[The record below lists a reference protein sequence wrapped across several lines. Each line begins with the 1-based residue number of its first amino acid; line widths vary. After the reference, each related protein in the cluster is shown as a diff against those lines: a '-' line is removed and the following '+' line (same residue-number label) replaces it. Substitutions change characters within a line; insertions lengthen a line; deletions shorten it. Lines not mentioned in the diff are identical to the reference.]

1 MLASCSSFEQYRMKR
16 LFLLDGM
23 ALVYRAHFA
32 LIRNPIV
39 TASGMNTS
47 AVHGFANT
55 LLFLM
60 KQREPTHLAVVFD
73 TSAPT
78 VRHERYP
85 EYKAN
90 RDAMP
95 EDLSAAIPVVK
106 QLIKAFNIPVIE
118 CDGYEA
124 DDVIGTLATEA
135 EKDGGFE
142 TFMVTPDK
150 DFAQLVA
157 PRTFMYKPG
166 RKGNDDEVLGIEE
179 ICENWQIERPG
190 QVIDILGLWGDASD
204 NIPGVPGIGEK
215 TAKKLIARYGSVEN
229 LLEHSH
235 ELKGKQKENVE
246 TFADQARLS
255 RELATII
262 VDVPL
267 EVRAD
272 DLILHERNDEAL
284 QNLFIEL
291 EFNTLGRRLFG
302 KDFRAGR
309 GFAAKAGEA
318 ASADGA
324 AETEQEL
331 VVADLK
337 TLQDVPHEY
346 RNIAADDVKG
356 RAAFIE
362 ELARQKSFCFDTE
375 TSGLDVRDTHLLGI
389 AFSWKAHEGVYVA
402 LPVKAAAAQ
411 AVLEEFRDVF
421 GNSATEKI
429 GHNLKFDLAVLLW
442 KGLAVGGKLFD
453 TMLAHTLVEPEQKH
467 QMDQVSEALLGY
479 TPVSIESLIGAKAD
493 KSGQLSML
501 DIVEEK
507 SEEIAEYAA
516 EDADVTWQLAE
527 ILRGRLEKSGQEK
540 VFYDIECPL
549 TPVLVAME
557 AEGVALDTEVLAGIG
572 NDLGKQISSLREKI
586 SAAAGREFNLNSPK
600 QLGEILFDE
609 LKLLEKPKKT
619 KTGQYKTDEKVLS
632 ALAVEHKIVSDI
644 LEYRE
649 ASKLKNTYV
658 DRLPEA
664 IFPKTGR
671 VHTTFL
677 QMMTATGRLASNH
690 PNLQNI
696 PIRTTQGRAIRGAF
710 VPRAEGRLLL
720 SADYSQI
727 ELRVMASLSGDPAMC
742 EAFQQGLDIHTAT
755 AARVYGLELEEVDSE
770 MRRTAKMVN
779 FGIIY
784 GISAFGLS
792 QRLGIARREASEII
806 EEYLKQYAG
815 VKVFM
820 DRTVETAR
828 ELGYV
833 ETVSGRRRLLPG
845 IDDRN
850 ALVRSAAER
859 TAINTPIQ
867 GTAADM
873 IKIAMVKVA
882 GALKEQGLKTCMIL
896 QVHDELVFDLL
907 SDEES
912 VVTELVVDC
921 MQQALP
927 LDVPIVVETGVGK
940 SWLEAH

>member
-1 MLASCSSFEQYRMKR
+1 MKR

-32 LIRNPIV
+32 LIRNPIL
-39 TASGMNTS
+39 TASGQNTS
-47 AVHGFANT
+47 AIYGFANT
-55 LLFLM
+55 LLYLM
-60 KQREPTHLAVVFD
+60 QRREPTHLAVVFD

-85 EYKAN
+85 KYKAN

-95 EDLSAAIPVVK
+95 EELSAAIPVVK
-106 QLIKAFNIPVIE
+106 KLIEAFNIPVIE
-118 CDGYEA
+118 LDGYEA
-124 DDVIGTLATEA
+124 DDIIGTLASEA
-135 EKDGGFE
+135 EKDGGYE

-166 RKGNDDEVLGIEE
+166 RKGNDDEILGVKE
-179 ICENWQIERPG
+179 ICENWEIERPE

-215 TAKKLIARYGSVEN
+215 TAKKLIAQYGSVEN
-229 LLEHSH
+229 LLAHSD
-235 ELKGKQKENVE
+235 ELKGKQKENVKD
-246 TFADQARLS
+246 FADQARLS
-255 RELATII
+255 RELAVII
-262 VDVPL
+262 VDVPIEERVGGL
-267 EVRAD
+267 ELRQ
-272 DLILHERNDEAL
+272 RNDEAL
-284 QNLFIEL
+284 KNIFIEL
-291 EFNTLGRRLFG
+291 EFNSLGKRLFG
-302 KDFRAGR
+302 NEFQAGR
-309 GFAAKAGEA
+309 GFGKKEGEAKDEDGGEEAAGEA
-318 ASADGA
+318 
-324 AETEQEL
+324 
-331 VVADLK
+331 VIVDLK
-337 TLQDVPHEY
+337 TLEEVPHVY
-346 RNIAADDVKG
+346 RNIVADDDKA
-356 RAAFIE
+356 RASFIS
-362 ELARQKSFCFDTE
+362 ELEGLKSFCFDTE
-375 TSGLDVRDTHLLGI
+375 TSSLDVRDTQLIGI
-389 AFSWKAHEGVYVA
+389 AFSWKAHEGVYVEI
-402 LPVKAAAAQ
+402 PRDEKSAAK
-411 AVLEEFRDVF
+411 VLEEFRAVF
-421 GNSATEKI
+421 ENESIEKV

-442 KGLAVGGKLFD
+442 NGIRVGGEMFD
-453 TMLAHTLVEPEQKH
+453 TMLAHTLVDPDRKH
-467 QMDQVSEALLGY
+467 QMDQISEAYLGY
-479 TPVSIESLIGAKAD
+479 SPVSIESLIGAKAD

-527 ILRGRLEKSGQEK
+527 ILRGKLKQSGQEK

-549 TPVLVAME
+549 TQVLVAVE
-557 AEGVALDTEVLAGIG
+557 AEGITVDTKV
-572 NDLGKQISSLREKI
+572 LGKIGKELEKQIAILREGI

-600 QLGEILFDE
+600 QLGEVLFDE

-632 ALAVEHKIVSDI
+632 ALAADHQIVSDI

-649 ASKLKNTYV
+649 AAKLKNTYV
-658 DRLPEA
+658 DTLPEA
-664 IFPKTGR
+664 IFLKTGR

-677 QMMTATGRLASNH
+677 QMMTATGRLASNN

-696 PIRTTQGRAIRGAF
+696 PIRTEQGRAIRGAF
-710 VPRAEGRLLL
+710 VARDEDHLLL

-727 ELRVMASLSGDPAMC
+727 ELRVMASLSGDPAMS
-742 EAFQQGLDIHTAT
+742 EAFKEGQDIHTAT
-755 AARVYGLELEEVDSE
+755 AARVYGVGLEDVDGE

-815 VKVFM
+815 VKAFM
-820 DRTVETAR
+820 DKTIESAR

-833 ETVSGRRRLLPG
+833 ETVSGRRRYLPG
-845 IDDRN
+845 INERN
-850 ALVRSAAER
+850 AMVRSATER

-873 IKIAMVKVA
+873 IKLAMVKVA
-882 GALKEQGLKTCMIL
+882 SVLKERQLKTRMVL
-896 QVHDELVFDLL
+896 QVHDELVFDL
-907 SDEES
+907 SIDEES
-912 VVTELVVDC
+912 EVRELVEAC
-921 MQQALP
+921 MKNALP

>member
-1 MLASCSSFEQYRMKR
+1 MKR

-32 LIRNPIV
+32 LIRNPIL
-39 TASGMNTS
+39 TSGGMNTS
-47 AVHGFANT
+47 AVHGFTNT
-55 LLFLM
+55 LLYLM

-78 VRHERYP
+78 VRHQRYP
-85 EYKAN
+85 EYKAH

-95 EDLSAAIPVVK
+95 EELSAAIPVVK

-118 CDGYEA
+118 LDGYEA
-124 DDVIGTLATEA
+124 DDIIGTLAAVA
-135 EKDGGFE
+135 EKDGNFE
-142 TFMVTPDK
+142 TYMVTPDK

-157 PRTFMYKPG
+157 ARTFMYKPG
-166 RKGNDDEVLGIEE
+166 RKGGDDEILGVEE
-179 ICENWQIERPG
+179 ICENWQIERPE

-215 TAKKLIARYGSVEN
+215 TAKKLVAQYGGVEG
-229 LLEHSH
+229 LLQHSH

-246 TFADQARLS
+246 NFAEQARLS

-267 EVRAD
+267 ELTPD
-272 DLILHERNDEAL
+272 DLELQQRDEEAL
-284 QNLFIEL
+284 RSLFVEL

-302 KDFRAGR
+302 KDFQVGR
-309 GFAAKAGEA
+309 GAAAKADNPQQLDSESGQDSPAVE
-318 ASADGA
+318 
-324 AETEQEL
+324 
-331 VVADLK
+331 LK
-337 TLQDVPHEY
+337 TLSDVEHEY
-346 RNIAADDVKG
+346 CNIAADDAKA

-362 ELARQKSFCFDTE
+362 ELARQDSFCFDTE
-375 TSGLDVRDTHLLGI
+375 TSSLEVKDTQLLGI
-389 AFSWKAHEGVYVA
+389 AFSWQAHEGVYVA
-402 LPVKAAAAQ
+402 MPSGEDATRQ
-411 AVLEEFRDVF
+411 VLEEFRQVF
-421 GNSATEKI
+421 ENQSTEKI
-429 GHNLKFDLAVLLW
+429 GHHLKFDLAVLFW
-442 KGLAVGGKLFD
+442 KGMRVDGKLFD
-453 TMLAHTLVEPEQKH
+453 TMLAHTLVEPDQKH
-467 QMDQVSEALLGY
+467 QMDKVSEMLLAY

-493 KSGQLSML
+493 KGGQLSML

-516 EDADVTWQLAE
+516 EDADVTWQLAQ
-527 ILRGRLEKSGQEK
+527 ILRERLKTSGQEK
-540 VFYDIECPL
+540 VFYEIESPL

-557 AEGVALDTEVLAGIG
+557 AEGVALDTAVLKKIG
-572 NDLGKQISSLREKI
+572 LKLGEQIFALRESI
-586 SAAAGREFNLNSPK
+586 SAAAGRDFNLNSPK
-600 QLGEILFDE
+600 QLGEVLFDE

-632 ALAVEHKIVSDI
+632 SLATDHGIVREI

-658 DRLPEA
+658 DTLPEA
-664 IFPKTGR
+664 IFAKTGR

-677 QMMTATGRLASNH
+677 QMMTATGRLSSNQ

-696 PIRTTQGRAIRGAF
+696 PIRTEQGRAIRGAF
-710 VPRAEGRLLL
+710 VARDEDHLLL

-727 ELRVMASLSGDPAMC
+727 ELRVMASLSGDPAMTQ
-742 EAFQQGLDIHTAT
+742 AFNDGLDIHTAT
-755 AARVYGLELEEVDSE
+755 AARVYGVELDEVETE

-792 QRLGIARREASEII
+792 QRLGIARRDASEII

-815 VKVFM
+815 VKTFM
-820 DRTVETAR
+820 DETIESAR
-828 ELGYV
+828 AQGYV
-833 ETVSGRRRLLPG
+833 ETLSGRRRLLAG
-845 IDDRN
+845 INDRN

-873 IKIAMVKVA
+873 IKLAMVKVA
-882 GALKEQGLKTCMIL
+882 DTLKERGLKTRMVL

-907 SDEES
+907 SEEQQE
-912 VVTELVVDC
+912 VGELVEEC
-921 MQQALP
+921 MKSALP
-927 LDVPIVVETGVGK
+927 LKVPIVVETGVGE

>member
-1 MLASCSSFEQYRMKR
+1 MKR

-32 LIRNPIV
+32 LMRNPIV
-39 TASGMNTS
+39 TSAGLNTS

-55 LLFLM
+55 LLYLI
-60 KQREPTHLAVVFD
+60 KRREPTHLAVVFD

-85 EYKAN
+85 AYKAQ

-95 EDLSAAIPVVK
+95 EELQVAIPIVK
-106 QLIKAFNIPVIE
+106 KMLQAFNIPVIE
-118 CDGYEA
+118 RDGFEA
-124 DDVIGTLATEA
+124 DDIIGTLAAVA
-135 EKDGGFE
+135 EKSGDFE

-166 RKGNDDEVLGIEE
+166 RKGGDDEVLGVTE
-179 ICENWQIERPG
+179 ICEQWQIQDPS

-215 TAKKLIARYGSVEN
+215 TAKKLVALYGGVEG
-229 LLEHSH
+229 LLAHTD
-235 ELKGKQKENVE
+235 ELKGKQKENVVN
-246 TFADQARLS
+246 FAEQARLS

-267 EVRAD
+267 ELGPD
-272 DLILHERNDEAL
+272 DLILRERDDAAL
-284 QNLFIEL
+284 QKLFVEL

-302 KDFRAGR
+302 KDFQAGR
-309 GFAAKAGEA
+309 GFDSK
-318 ASADGA
+318 ADGKD
-324 AETEQEL
+324 ESEEG
-331 VVADLK
+331 VVAVNLK
-337 TLQDVPHEY
+337 TLQEVEHSY
-346 RNIAADDVKG
+346 RNIAADDKSG
-356 RAAFIE
+356 RAEFIAD
-362 ELARQKSFCFDTE
+362 LSQQKSFCFDTE
-375 TSGLDVRDTHLLGI
+375 TSGLNVKDTQLLGI
-389 AFSWKAHEGVYVA
+389 AFSWKAHEGVYLEMPLVD
-402 LPVKAAAAQ
+402 Q
-411 AVLEEFRDVF
+411 AMAEVLQELREVF
-421 GNSATEKI
+421 ENPASEKI
-429 GHNLKFDLAVLLW
+429 GHHLKFDLAVLKW
-442 KGLAVGGKLFD
+442 KGLVVAGTLFD
-453 TMLAHTLVEPEQKH
+453 TMLAHTLLDPDQGH
-467 QMDQVSEALLGY
+467 QMDKVSEQLLGY

-493 KSGQLSML
+493 KGGQLSML

-527 ILRGRLEKSGQEK
+527 ILRERLKSSGQET
-540 VFYDIECPL
+540 VFYEIESPL

-557 AEGVALDTEVLAGIG
+557 AEGIALDVVVLKKIG
-572 NDLGKQISSLREKI
+572 VQLGMQIDSLREQI
-586 SAAAGREFNLNSPK
+586 STAAGRDFNLNSPK
-600 QLGEILFDE
+600 QLGEVLFDE

-632 ALAVEHKIVSDI
+632 SLATDHEIVRDI

-649 ASKLKNTYV
+649 ATKLKNTYV
-658 DRLPEA
+658 DTLPEA
-664 IFPKTGR
+664 IFVKTGR

-677 QMMTATGRLASNH
+677 QMMTATGRLSSNH

-696 PIRTTQGRAIRGAF
+696 PIRTEQGRAIRGAF
-710 VPRAEGRLLL
+710 IARDDEHCLLA
-720 SADYSQI
+720 ADYSQI
-727 ELRVMASLSGDPAMC
+727 ELRVMASLSGDPAMT

-755 AARVYGLELEEVDSE
+755 AARVFGVELDEVDSE

-806 EEYLKQYAG
+806 EQYFKQYAG
-815 VKVFM
+815 VKIFM
-820 DRTVETAR
+820 EQTVETAR
-828 ELGYV
+828 DLGYV
-833 ETVSGRRRLLPG
+833 ETLSGRRRLLPG
-845 IDDRN
+845 INDRN

-873 IKIAMVKVA
+873 IKLAMVKVA
-882 GALKEQGLKTCMIL
+882 KTLREQGLQTRMVL

-907 SDEES
+907 RSEEQQVRQ
-912 VVTELVVDC
+912 VVESS
-921 MQQALP
+921 MKIALP
-927 LDVPIVVETGVGK
+927 LKVPIVVETGVGE